1 MIHPTHAAPV
11 TPSDTVNL
19 ACASLWLSFTNSGAQ
34 TLTITTLG
42 GETLTITGLA
52 TAILHPIRANRV
64 WSTGT
69 TVTNIVAYWT

>member
-1 MIHPTHAAPV
+1 LTHAANV
-11 TPSDTVNL
+11 TPSDTLDLPAV
-19 ACASLWLSFTNSGAQ
+19 SSYLSFTNSGAQ

-52 TAILHPIRANRV
+52 TGVLHPIRAKRV

-69 TVTNIVAYWT
+69 TVTNIVAYWI